1 MRETDGRSREK
12 RGVVGREG
20 GAHAG
25 RVDGVGSGAIG
36 GRNGANVEKNAAIAF
51 HFVVGD
57 DEGEDDGSLVLVEE
71 NEVFVL
77 ERVDEGLFF
86 QGEEI
91 STITGIEILFVLPDF
106 DGKSAVEKIQYA
118 NSP

>member
-1 MRETDGRSREK
+1 M
-12 RGVVGREG
+12 
-20 GAHAG
+20 
-25 RVDGVGSGAIG
+25 
-36 GRNGANVEKNAAIAF
+36 EKNAAIAF
-51 HFVVGD
+51 HSVVGD

-91 STITGIEILFVLPDF
+91 SRITGIEILFVLPDF
-106 DGKSAVEKIQYA
+106 DGKPAVEKIPYA